1 MNKKL
6 YKSRNKVLCG
16 VCGGIAEFF
25 NIDPTIIR
33 LLAVVLIIAGFGT
46 GIVIY
51 IIAAVI
57 MPDYS
62 LDDTENLRS
71 ANIPDEGKPR
81 DSRSDDE
88 FNSYFKK

>member
-1 MNKKL
+1 MNKRL

-16 VCGGIAEFF
+16 VCGGIADFF

-46 GIVIY
+46 GIIIY

-71 ANIPDEGKPR
+71 ANIPDEEKTG

>member
-1 MNKKL
+1 MSKRL

-16 VCGGIAEFF
+16 VCGGIADYF

-33 LLAVVLIIAGFGT
+33 LLTVVLIIAGFGT

-71 ANIPDEGKPR
+71 ANIPDEERSR

>member
-71 ANIPDEGKPR
+71 ANIPDEEKTG

>member
-6 YKSRNKVLCG
+6 YISRNKVLCG

-71 ANIPDEGKPR
+71 ANIPDEEKPR